1 MIMKKKNVAKYAL
14 IILVLTAVAA
24 VTVASLGFAQ
34 DQQPQ
39 SQSSDDD
46 KHQALVEAIRR
57 GGIREATKIKKDYI
71 GIYDPHWDWGLF
83 NIEKLT
89 KNSEAVIVGVPAK
102 NRCKLST
109 DGQLII
115 TDYDVVVQE
124 VLKGNIQQGS
134 TIKVSLP
141 GGKVKFE
148 DGTTAEIET
157 PNFMKMVNGR
167 TYALYLNED
176 KTRSGIYELTAGPQ
190 GLLELPTDGTRIK
203 SHARPTDPIAEETK
217 DKDMKVFLKEAR
229 KQAQKWPL
237 PSKCCN

>member
-1 MIMKKKNVAKYAL
+1 MKRKNVANYVL
-14 IILVLTAVAA
+14 MILVVAA
-24 VTVASLGFAQ
+24 VAGIAVANLSVAR

-39 SQSSDDD
+39 AQSNDD

-57 GGIREATKIKKDYI
+57 GGIREATKIKKDYV
-71 GIYDPHWDWGLF
+71 GVYDPHLDWGLF

-109 DGQLII
+109 DGQII
-115 TDYDVVVQE
+115 TTDYDVFVQE

-167 TYALYLNED
+167 TYALYLNES
-176 KTRSGIYELTAGPQ
+176 RSENGIYELTAGPQ
-190 GLLELPTDGTRIK
+190 GLLELPTDGTRMK

-217 DKDMKVFLKEAR
+217 DKDTKEFLKEAR
-229 KQAQKWPL
+229 KQAQNWPL

>member
-1 MIMKKKNVAKYAL
+1 MKKRNAAKYGL
-14 IILVLTAVAA
+14 MILVVAA
-24 VTVASLGFAQ
+24 VAGVAIANLRVAPDQKPQAQ
-34 DQQPQ
+34 
-39 SQSSDDD
+39 SNDD
-46 KHQALVEAIRR
+46 KHRALVEAIRR
-57 GGIREATKIKKDYI
+57 GGIREATKIQRDYI
-71 GIYDPHWDWGLF
+71 GIYDPHLDWGLF

-89 KNSEAVIVGVPAK
+89 KNSEAIIVGVPAN

-109 DGQLII
+109 DGQLIT

-167 TYALYLNED
+167 TYALYLNES
-176 KTRSGIYELTAGPQ
+176 RSENDIYELTAGPQ
-190 GLLELPTDGTRIK
+190 GLLELPTDGRRIK

-217 DKDMKVFLKEAR
+217 DKDMKEFLKEAR
-229 KQAQKWPL
+229 KQAQIWPL

>member
-1 MIMKKKNVAKYAL
+1 MKKNNVARYGL
-14 IILVLTAVAA
+14 IVLVLAAVAGVA
-24 VTVASLGFAQ
+24 VAHLRVGQ

-39 SQSSDDD
+39 AGSNDHEQ
-46 KHQALVEAIRR
+46 QALVEAIRR
-57 GGIREATKIKKDYI
+57 GGIREAAKIKKDYV
-71 GIYDPHWDWGLF
+71 GLYDPHLDWGLF
-83 NIEKLT
+83 TIEKLT
-89 KNSEAVIVGVPAK
+89 KNSEAVIVGMPSN
-102 NRCKLST
+102 NRCKLSK
-109 DGQLII
+109 DGQLIT

-148 DGTTAEIET
+148 DGTTGEIET

-167 TYALYLNED
+167 TYALYLNES
-176 KTRSGIYELTAGPQ
+176 RSESSIYELTAGPQ
-190 GLLELPTDGTRIK
+190 GLLELPTDGRRIK

-217 DKDMKVFLKEAR
+217 DKDTKEFLKEAR
-229 KQAQKWPL
+229 KQAQNWPL